1 MLHASVLSG
10 QVKQG
15 ELDHAINIYKQSI
28 LPVLQAQAGFIRSIL
43 LCNPDTHQFIALF
56 LWESMVELIAGEA
69 SAYLQAQLHEIKT
82 LFHGQLANA
91 HYVVSSHD

>member
-28 LPVLQAQAGFIRSIL
+28 LPVLQAQAGFI
-43 LCNPDTHQFIALF
+43 
-56 LWESMVELIAGEA
+56 
-69 SAYLQAQLHEIKT
+69 
-82 LFHGQLANA
+82 
-91 HYVVSSHD
+91 

>member
-43 LCNPDTHQFIALF
+43 LCNPDTQQFISIF
-56 LWESMVELIAGEA
+56 YWGSMVELLAGEA
-69 SAYLQAQLHEIKT
+69 SAYLQAQLREMRVLLKQP
-82 LFHGQLANA
+82 LVNE
-91 HYVVSSHD
+91 HYVVRSHD